1 MRSTP
6 SAPTSAAVAA
16 GAVTSTDEVREVCVS
31 PELQAELRQAIA
43 DIESGN
49 CLQLTPQQL
58 KELAA
63 TGELRVLD
71 EWLAE
76 SPD

>member
-1 MRSTP
+1 M
-6 SAPTSAAVAA
+6 SAAVAA
-16 GAVTSTDEVREVCVS
+16 GAVTATGEMPEVRVS
-31 PELQAELRQAIA
+31 PELEAELRQAIA

-49 CLQLTPQQL
+49 YLELTPEQL

-63 TGELRVLD
+63 TGELRMLD

-76 SPD
+76 SPG